1 MNKFE
6 HPIVQEINKKI
17 KKIDPD
23 LEISMV
29 SSYGDEDKIRSVG
42 VILFLKGNSDVI
54 KALKRMGFQETQ
66 REKRN
71 GSFIQ
76 RMEMSIH
83 YDKYAIYQGEI
94 GKYSMLYIDNIHDFK
109 RHGVLGNPYDIEFP
123 IVVNRNGGRHTFDLE
138 YEKGFLEIKEV
149 LEDEEPLTREEMFP
163 KNSDNFVYGWIDRD
177 GNTYACSFEGHYRA
191 AEYLC
196 KEKGMKVYNE
206 ERALEEAGWI
216 KISRKAP
223 YTSDNKNSRCI
234 YFNSWECR
242 ATQAQIDTLYD
253 LGLDQDRHFQY
264 LLQEMDDDYGR

>member
-1 MNKFE
+1 MNTFE
-6 HPIVQEINKKI
+6 NPMVKQMNEKLKDIDSNLKI
-17 KKIDPD
+17 AR
-23 LEISMV
+23 V
-29 SSYGDEDKIRSVG
+29 GSSENKIRSLG
-42 VILFLKGNSDVI
+42 VIFPLKGNSDLI
-54 KALKRMGFQETQ
+54 KSLKKLGFKEDY

-71 GSFIQ
+71 GSFMQ
-76 RMEMSIH
+76 RMEIPIH

-94 GKYSMLYIDNIHDFK
+94 GKYAMLYIDNIHNFK
-109 RHGVLGNPYDIEFP
+109 RHGVLGNPYNIEFP
-123 IVVNRNGGRHTFDLE
+123 IVVNRNGGRHTFDPE

-163 KNSDNFVYGWIDRD
+163 KNSDSFVYGWIDRD

-216 KISRKAP
+216 KISRKTP

-242 ATQAQIDTLYD
+242 ATQAQINTLYD
-253 LGLDQDRHFQY
+253 LGLDKDRHFQY